1 MLQLFTYSINNLLP
15 MSFVG
20 PLLEVGIAAVAAG
33 LILKRQAEEAALESE
48 PIPVPVRDPR

>member
-1 MLQLFTYSINNLLP
+1 

-48 PIPVPVRDPR
+48 PIPVPVRVRR